1 MIEIRY
7 VKLEDK
13 DFWYSLDKHLPEAE
27 FEKKFGIKGVM
38 FSWKRINLLL
48 CCVIIF
54 FGITHHFA
62 QCYLL
67 IGTFKKKDM
76 AKN

>member
-38 FSWKRINLLL
+38 F
-48 CCVIIF
+48 
-54 FGITHHFA
+54 
-62 QCYLL
+62 
-67 IGTFKKKDM
+67 D
-76 AKN
+76 